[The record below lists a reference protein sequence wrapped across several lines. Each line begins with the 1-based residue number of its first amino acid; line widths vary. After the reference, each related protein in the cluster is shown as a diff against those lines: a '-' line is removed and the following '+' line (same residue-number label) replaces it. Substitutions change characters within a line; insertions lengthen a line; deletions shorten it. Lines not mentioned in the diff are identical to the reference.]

1 MNTLKVQRRNM
12 ETKAKKLR
20 REGYVVGNLFGK
32 EIEGSIPLQ
41 IDKKDAER
49 LHKDCLKGSQLYLD
63 LEGKKYDV
71 LLKDVQYNPMNR
83 TILEME
89 FQALVQGEKVH
100 SVSEIVL
107 HNKDKV
113 TEGILE
119 QLLKE
124 VSYKALPEDLLDKI
138 DVDCGSLK
146 LGDSITVADLDIAK
160 NSKID
165 ISTSLDAVVV
175 TVIAPK
181 NSEVDE
187 PAAEGEGEEAEKDK

>member
-1 MNTLKVQRRNM
+1 M

-41 IDKKDAER
+41 IDKKEAEK
-49 LHKDCLKGSQLYLD
+49 LHKECLKGSQLYLE

-71 LLKDVQYNPMNR
+71 LLKDVQYNAMNR

-124 VSYKALPEDLLDKI
+124 VSYKALPEDLVDKI
-138 DVDCGSLK
+138 DVDCSNLK

-160 NSKID
+160 NSKVD
-165 ISTSLDAVVV
+165 ISTSLDSIVV
-175 TVIAPK
+175 TVIASK
-181 NSEVDE
+181 NNVVEE
-187 PAAEGEGEEAEKDK
+187 ETAEGEETEKDK

>member
-1 MNTLKVQRRNM
+1 M

-41 IDKKDAER
+41 IDRKDADR
-49 LHKDCLKGSQLYLD
+49 LFKNCLKGSQLFLE
-63 LEGKKYDV
+63 LEGKQYDV
-71 LLKDVQYNPMNR
+71 LLKDVQYNALNR
-83 TILEME
+83 TILEIE

-100 SVSEIVL
+100 SVSEIIL

-113 TEGILE
+113 TQGILE

-124 VSYKALPEDLLDKI
+124 VSYKALPEDLVDKI
-138 DVDCGSLK
+138 DVDCGDLK

-160 NSKID
+160 NTKVD
-165 ISTSLDAVVV
+165 LSTPLDTVIV

-181 NSEVDE
+181 NNVEDE
-187 PAAEGEGEEAEKDK
+187 ETAEDDEKEQDK

>member
-41 IDKKDAER
+41 IDKKEAEK
-49 LHKDCLKGSQLYLD
+49 LHKACLKGSQLYLE

-71 LLKDVQYNPMNR
+71 LLKDVQYNAMNR

-89 FQALVQGEKVH
+89 FQALIQGQKVH

-124 VSYKALPEDLLDKI
+124 VSYKALPEDLMDKI
-138 DVDCGSLK
+138 DVDCSNLK

-165 ISTSLDAVVV
+165 ISTSLDSVVV

-181 NSEVDE
+181 NSAIDE
-187 PAAEGEGEEAEKDK
+187 PAEDAGEAQEDK